1 MRETQFEEVVYLVA
15 NGQVTAELPFAA
27 FEEHVDRQLPI
38 VGAPPGASLGRAAFA
53 IIGPELQIKGLV
65 FFLLQFDE
73 LGRPD
78 KNFNV
83 PLPYLARNAAEGTD
97 LGYGPVPVAC
107 RGSCTVPWQA
117 NNLWDPTLAGNANP
131 IDALVEAVQN
141 NNLELDPKEYVERRA
156 APEGAYDDSQIA
168 ELTATHQLEVQELRN
183 HFEQKLASQ
192 RELLEARVELL
203 KLDNQRL
210 QAQLVSQG
218 IPPSDVQD
226 ATG

>member
-15 NGQVTAELPFAA
+15 NGQVTAELHFKT

-38 VGAPPGASLGRAAFA
+38 VGAPLGGSLVRAAFA
-53 IIGPELQIKGLV
+53 IIGPELKIKGLV

-83 PLPYLARNAAEGTD
+83 PLPYLARNAVEGTD

-117 NNLWDPTLAGNANP
+117 NNLWDPALAGGANP
-131 IDALVEAVQN
+131 MGALIEAVEN
-141 NNLELDPKEYVERRA
+141 NKLELDPKEYVDRRA
-156 APEGAYDDSQIA
+156 APAAIDESSQIA
-168 ELTATHQLEVQELRN
+168 ELTAAHELEVQELKN

-192 RELLEARVELL
+192 RELLEARIELY
-203 KLDNQRL
+203 KLDNQRM
-210 QAQLVSQG
+210 QAQLAGQG
-218 IPPSDVQD
+218 LTPSNLQD
-226 ATG
+226 AAG